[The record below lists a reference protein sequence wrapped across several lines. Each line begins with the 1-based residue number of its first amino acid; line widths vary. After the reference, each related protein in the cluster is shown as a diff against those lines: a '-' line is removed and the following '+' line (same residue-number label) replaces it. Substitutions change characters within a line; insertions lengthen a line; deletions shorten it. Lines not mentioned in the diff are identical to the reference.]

1 MADLWMDVD
10 AALSEV
16 PVNLMPLIDDT
27 DFKSIEADVNYNAT
41 GLVLIWHFVTTAGA
55 YTQTAVTPTDTGG
68 SYDWVEQ
75 GNGLFTIEI
84 PATDPG
90 GGTIWND
97 TEGFGW
103 FTGVATGILPWR
115 GPVIGFRAAAL
126 NNAMIDGGDSLDV
139 NLTQI
144 LGHTLTNTGTQI
156 ADAFQTMYDVSSP
169 VLTAQSV
176 NQTANN
182 NTILAHADYGNA
194 KLVRSTTPANKLD
207 VSATGEAGL
216 DFNNVKVATGA
227 TTLTNITVPTVTTV
241 TNQLTAAAIATGI
254 WQDTTAEDFT
264 TSASIGKSLFT
275 SGAVPGAAGG
285 LFIAG
290 TNAATIITTG
300 LTTHFIGTVDTVTTY
315 TGNTK
320 QTADNNV
327 ILAHATYGLSALR
340 TRGDLAWVTGAGTST
355 LDAAGVRAAVG
366 LASANLD
373 TQLADLPTVSEFN
386 ARSLVS
392 ADYFVVT
399 DYTAPLDAAGIRTAV
414 GLASA
419 NLDTQL
425 GTITTAVG
433 TTIPA
438 ALTTIAGYTDLIDDA
453 TSGLAKIASY
463 IDTEIGTIVTAV
475 GTTIPAHLTD
485 IKGTGFVK
493 DTDSLVNLGHIGA
506 DGDTLETLS
515 DQMDVINGGAGAV
528 TDTVTVYADD
538 GSTPLDGAEVSATN
552 DVAGVDGGVARARQ
566 YSDTNGQVTFNL
578 NEGDYWIH
586 VQQGGYMFTTT
597 YPKKMTVSSTSFDW
611 S

>member
-1 MADLWMDVD
+1 MVPYLGDFAEDATVYIMFNTFTSDDPSASATITNFINTDVHIHKD
-10 AALSEV
+10 NGLTQRNNAAGITVSV
-16 PVNLMPLIDDT
+16 DFDGITGSHMIVIDTSDDT
-27 DFKSIEADVNYNAT
+27 VGGFWVTGSDYFVRIEGTTVDVATVNAVVGHFSIENRFKEVD
-41 GLVLIWHFVTTAGA
+41 
-55 YTQTAVTPTDTGG
+55 
-68 SYDWVEQ
+68 
-75 GNGLFTIEI
+75 
-84 PATDPG
+84 
-90 GGTIWND
+90 
-97 TEGFGW
+97 
-103 FTGVATGILPWR
+103 
-115 GPVIGFRAAAL
+115 
-126 NNAMIDGGDSLDV
+126 
-139 NLTQI
+139 LTHI
-144 LGHTLTNTGTQI
+144 LGHLLTNTGTQI

-566 YSDTNGQVTFNL
+566 YSDTNGEVTFKL
-578 NEGDYWIH
+578 DEGDYWIH